1 MAERKIRA
9 GYYRQYDGKVVYVVS
24 LATDADTSE
33 ESAFWTTYPFADA
46 HQMNRG
52 SVDHQQKKF
61 FSALAKLLKERD
73 EAEGNAV

>member
-24 LATDADTSE
+24 LATE

-61 FSALAKLLKERD
+61 FSALARLL
-73 EAEGNAV
+73 